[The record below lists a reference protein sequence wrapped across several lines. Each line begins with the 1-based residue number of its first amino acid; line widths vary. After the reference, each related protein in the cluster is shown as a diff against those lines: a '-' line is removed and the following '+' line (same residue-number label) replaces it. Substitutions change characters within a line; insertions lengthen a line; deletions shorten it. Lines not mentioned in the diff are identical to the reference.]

1 MMDIHQTYSRIRE
14 ILDTARAKTYYTIN
28 SVMVKTYWEIG
39 RIIFE
44 EEQQGK
50 SRAGYGDYLIKEL
63 SRRLYSE
70 YGRGFSEQS
79 LRNMRQFYTYFPIRS
94 ALRSE
99 LSWTH
104 YRSLL
109 RVDNK
114 RSRNFYMIETANN
127 QWSTRE
133 LERQINSLLY
143 ERLALSKDKKQIR
156 ELSKKGQIIEK
167 PADIIKDPYVLE
179 FLNLEMQPVYT
190 ESDLES
196 KLIDHLKQFI
206 FELGKGF
213 MFVERQKR
221 ITLDSEQFY
230 IDLVF
235 YNRIL
240 RCFVLIEL
248 KIGTLTHKDIGQLQM
263 YVNYYDREIRSSKE
277 NPTIGILLCSHKKDV
292 IVKYTLPKEN
302 STIFAS
308 QYRLVLPSKKR
319 LEKELRELL

>member
-1 MMDIHQTYSRIRE
+1 MNIHKTYSRIRE
-14 ILDTARAKTYYTIN
+14 IFDVARAKTYHTIN
-28 SVMVKTYWEIG
+28 TVIVKTYWEIG

-50 SRAGYGDYLIKEL
+50 LRADYGSYLIKEL
-63 SRRLYSE
+63 SKRLCGE
-70 YGRGFSEQS
+70 YDGGFSEQS
-79 LRNMRQFYTYFPIRS
+79 LRNMRQFYSYFPIRS
-94 ALRSE
+94 AVRSE

-104 YRSLL
+104 YRILL
-109 RVDNK
+109 HVHDSY
-114 RSRNFYMIETANN
+114 SRNFYLIETANN

-133 LERQINSLLY
+133 LERQINSMLY
-143 ERLALSKDKKQIR
+143 ERLALSKDKKQILA
-156 ELSKKGQIIEK
+156 LSKKGQIVEK
-167 PADIIKDPYVLE
+167 PADIIKDPYILE
-179 FLNLEMQPVYT
+179 FLNLKMQPVYT

-196 KLIDHLKQFI
+196 RLINHLKQFI

-221 ITLDSEQFY
+221 ITLDNEQFY

-248 KIGTLTHKDIGQLQM
+248 KIGTLTHKDLGQLQM
-263 YVNYYDREIRSSKE
+263 YVNYYDCEIRSSEE

-292 IVKYTLPKEN
+292 IVKYTLPQEN

-319 LEKELRELL
+319 LEKKLRELL